1 MKTETLSKLILIIA
15 LGFSFGC
22 RHSLA
27 KTVLQLRSAES
38 PRPVSSKP
46 EQPVRQILDVEYE
59 AYRLDAYN
67 HLSDDDFAWLDREA
81 VKVRSGKERLPGGY
95 WKIRTLYSAMETPLK
110 GQQAS
115 DEDWS
120 ILIDKLSRWSKR
132 QPKSVTALVALA
144 QAWQKYA
151 WKARGGGYADTVSEK
166 GAELFRKRLEIS
178 NQILSRGA
186 SLKDRCPHWYVI
198 ALWTAI
204 GRGADRDTLEE
215 LFDAGVKLEPT
226 YYYLYQVKASYLLP
240 RWLGE
245 DGEWERFAEAKAKTL
260 GGEEGDMIFF
270 AIYSQMRTM
279 HDMTFMNTHQAD
291 VPRIIAGYYAMEK
304 SYGFAPHRLNE
315 ACFFAAFGPD
325 RTAARKLFERVGDNY
340 DLSVWRS
347 KQTFEIF
354 RQGVRKT

>member
-1 MKTETLSKLILIIA
+1 MKTETLPNLVLIIA
-15 LGFSFGC
+15 LGLSSGC
-22 RHSLA
+22 QLSLGKPA
-27 KTVLQLRSAES
+27 HQPPSAQS
-38 PRPVSSKP
+38 PRAVPSKSP
-46 EQPVRQILDVEYE
+46 QLVRQILDVELE
-59 AYRLDAYN
+59 AYRRDVYN
-67 HLSDDDFAWLDREA
+67 HLSDNDFAWLDREA
-81 VKVRSGKERLPGGY
+81 AKVRAGKERLVGGY

-115 DEDWS
+115 DEDWN

-132 QPKSVTALVALA
+132 QPNSVTAMVALA

-151 WKARGGGYADTVSEK
+151 WKARGGGYADTVSEE
-166 GAELFRKRLEIS
+166 GAELFHKRLEIS
-178 NQILSRGA
+178 DRILSRAA

-204 GRGADRDTLEE
+204 GRGAERDALDK
-215 LFDAGVKLEPT
+215 LFQAGVKLEPM

-240 RWLGE
+240 RWQGE
-245 DGEWERFAEAKAKTL
+245 EGEWERFAEATAKTL
-260 GGEEGDMIFF
+260 GGDDGDMIFF

-325 RTAARKLFERVGDNY
+325 RNAARKLFDRVGDDY

-354 RQGVRKT
+354 RQGVQKM